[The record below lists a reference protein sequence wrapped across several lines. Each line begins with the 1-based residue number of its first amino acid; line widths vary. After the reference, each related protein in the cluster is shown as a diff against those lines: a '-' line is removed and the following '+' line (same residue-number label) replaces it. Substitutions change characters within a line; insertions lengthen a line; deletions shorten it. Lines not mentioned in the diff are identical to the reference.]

1 MSGSGADESDP
12 GADGSAPP
20 TNRLIGEKSPYLL
33 QHAHN
38 PVDWYPWGDEA
49 FDAAARDDKPIF
61 LSIGYSTCHWCHVME
76 RESFEDLE
84 VAALLNDGFV
94 PVKVDREERPDV
106 DTVYMTVAQ
115 MMTGHGGWPLTVV
128 MTPNKDPFF
137 AGTYF
142 PKESRHGR
150 IGMLDLLPRLS
161 ELWRERRSEALNSAG
176 QIATALWQSAHG
188 ESPGATDQA
197 SSATD
202 ELGRPALDDAFQQ
215 LSGVFD
221 PLQGGFGRAP
231 KFPTPHNLRFLLRYW
246 RRTGETKAL
255 EMVERTLRAMRQG
268 GIYDHVGFGFH
279 RYSTDARWML
289 PHFEKMLYDQ
299 ALLLMTYVEAFLA
312 TGQRGYAE
320 VAAEVIEYVLRDLR
334 DAGGAFHSAEDADS
348 EGREGQFY
356 VWTDE
361 QLGEVLDD
369 DDARFVR
376 RIFNFDRR
384 GNYAE
389 EATGQRTGENV
400 LHAGRSWSDAAGSLG
415 ISETEVLERWSRV
428 RERLLAAREGRI
440 RPQKDDKVLTD
451 WNGLMIAALAQ
462 AAAAL
467 EQPEYLKAAAEAWE
481 FVRSK
486 MIDPEGRLLH
496 RYRDEDAAIPAF
508 ADDYAFLIWGLLEL
522 YETSLEAE
530 HLREALRLN
539 GELLERFW
547 DGERGG
553 LYQTAAGSAELP
565 VRSREIYDGAVP
577 SANSVAM
584 LNLLRLGRLTADAE
598 LENRALA
605 IEAAFAERVRQ
616 VPSAHTQLLA
626 AVDFRLGPSRE
637 VVIVGE
643 PEGSDT
649 DALLGVLR
657 GHFDPRTVVL
667 FRPAG
672 EDGGE
677 VTRLA
682 PFTKEM
688 REIDGRASAY
698 VCRDYA
704 CERPVTARDDLQSML
719 AIEPAAEGEAEEAEA
734 AEGRGE

>member
-1 MSGSGADESDP
+1 MSGSGAEEADS
-12 GADGSAPP
+12 GTDGSAS

-61 LSIGYSTCHWCHVME
+61 LSIGYSTCHWCHVMAH
-76 RESFEDLE
+76 ESFEDPD
-84 VAALLNDGFV
+84 VAALLNNGFV

-176 QIATALWQSAHG
+176 QITTALRQSAHG
-188 ESPGATDQA
+188 ESPGAA
-197 SSATD
+197 D

-215 LSGVFD
+215 LSRAFD

-255 EMVERTLRAMRQG
+255 EMVERTLGAMRQG
-268 GIYDHVGFGFH
+268 GVYDQVGFGFH

-299 ALLLMTYVEAFLA
+299 ALLVMAYVETFLA

-356 VWTDE
+356 VWTDDE
-361 QLGEVLDD
+361 LGEVLDAE
-369 DDARFVR
+369 DARFVR
-376 RIFNFDRR
+376 SVFNFDRR
-384 GNYAE
+384 GNFAE

-415 ISETEVLERWSRV
+415 ISEAEIRERWSRV

-467 EQPEYLKAAAEAWE
+467 ERPEYLSAAVEAWE
-481 FVRSK
+481 FVRSE

-496 RYRDEDAAIPAF
+496 RYRDGEAAIPAF
-508 ADDYAFLIWGLLEL
+508 ADDYAFLIWGLVEL
-522 YETSLEAE
+522 YEASLDAE

-565 VRSREIYDGAVP
+565 VRSRETYDGAVP

-598 LENRALA
+598 LEHRALA
-605 IEAAFAERVRQ
+605 IETAFAERVRQ

-643 PEGSDT
+643 PGGSDT
-649 DALLGVLR
+649 EALLDVLR
-657 GHFDPRTVVL
+657 GQFEPRTVVL
-667 FRPAG
+667 FRRAG

-682 PFTKEM
+682 PFTEGM
-688 REIDGRASAY
+688 REISGRASAY

-704 CERPVTARDDLQSML
+704 CERPVTAQADLQAML
-719 AIEPAAEGEAEEAEA
+719 AIEPAAEGEAEA

>member
-1 MSGSGADESDP
+1 MSGSGAEKSDP
-12 GADGSAPP
+12 GPDVGPPP

-49 FDAAARDDKPIF
+49 FDTAARDDKPIF

-76 RESFEDLE
+76 RESFEDPE
-84 VAALLNDGFV
+84 VAAILNDGFV
-94 PVKVDREERPDV
+94 PIKVDREERPDV

-115 MMTGHGGWPLTVV
+115 MMTGQGGWPLTVV
-128 MTPNKDPFF
+128 MAPNKDPFF

-176 QIATALWQSAHG
+176 QIATALRQSSHG
-188 ESPGATDQA
+188 EAPG
-197 SSATD
+197 ATD
-202 ELGRPALDDAFQQ
+202 ELGRPALDEAFQQ
-215 LSGVFD
+215 LSRVFD

-255 EMVERTLRAMRQG
+255 EMVERTLRAMRRG
-268 GIYDHVGFGFH
+268 GVYDQVGFGFH

-299 ALLLMTYVEAFLA
+299 ALLVMAYVETFLA

-361 QLGEVLDD
+361 ELGEVLDAED
-369 DDARFVR
+369 VRFVR
-376 RIFNFDRR
+376 RVFNFDRR
-384 GNYAE
+384 GNFAE
-389 EATGQRTGENV
+389 EASGRRTGENV

-415 ISETEVLERWSRV
+415 ISEAEARERWSRV

-440 RPQKDDKVLTD
+440 RPLKDDKVLTD

-467 EQPEYLKAAAEAWE
+467 ERPEYLSAAVEAWE
-481 FVRSK
+481 FIRSE

-496 RYRDEDAAIPAF
+496 RYRDGEAAIPAF
-508 ADDYAFLIWGLLEL
+508 ADDYAFLTWGLLEL
-522 YETSLEAE
+522 YEASFDPE

-553 LYQTAAGSAELP
+553 LYQTAAGSTELL

-577 SANSVAM
+577 SGNSVAM

-605 IEAAFAERVRQ
+605 IETAFADRVRK

-643 PEGSDT
+643 PGGSDT
-649 DALLGVLR
+649 EALLGALR
-657 GHFDPRTVVL
+657 GRFEPGTVVL

-682 PFTKEM
+682 PFAEEM
-688 REIDGRASAY
+688 REIGGRASAY

-704 CERPVTARDDLQSML
+704 CERPVTAQADLQAML
-719 AIEPAAEGEAEEAEA
+719 AIEPSAEWEAEA
-734 AEGRGE
+734 AEVAVRERREIER

>member
-1 MSGSGADESDP
+1 MSGSGAEESDP
-12 GADGSAPP
+12 GLDGSPPP

-49 FDAAARDDKPIF
+49 FDTAARDDKPIF

-76 RESFEDLE
+76 RESFEDPE

-94 PVKVDREERPDV
+94 PIKVDREERPDV

-115 MMTGHGGWPLTVV
+115 MMTGQGGWPLTVV

-150 IGMLDLLPRLS
+150 LGMLDLLPRLS

-176 QIATALWQSAHG
+176 QIATALRQSAHG
-188 ESPGATDQA
+188 EAPG
-197 SSATD
+197 ATD

-215 LSGVFD
+215 LSRVFD

-255 EMVERTLRAMRQG
+255 EMVESTLRAMRRG
-268 GIYDHVGFGFH
+268 GVYDQVGFGFH

-299 ALLLMTYVEAFLA
+299 ALLVMAYVETFLA

-361 QLGEVLDD
+361 ELGEVLDAED
-369 DDARFVR
+369 VRFVR
-376 RIFNFDRR
+376 RVFNFDRR
-384 GNYAE
+384 GNFAE
-389 EATGQRTGENV
+389 EATGRRTGENV

-415 ISETEVLERWSRV
+415 ISEAEIRERWSRA

-440 RPQKDDKVLTD
+440 RPLKDDKILTD

-467 EQPEYLKAAAEAWE
+467 ERPEYLSAAVEAWE
-481 FVRSK
+481 FVRSE

-496 RYRDEDAAIPAF
+496 RYRDGEAAIPAF
-508 ADDYAFLIWGLLEL
+508 ADDYAFLTWGLLEL
-522 YETSLEAE
+522 YEASFDPE

-539 GELLERFW
+539 GEMLERFW

-553 LYQTAAGSAELP
+553 LYQTAAGSTELP

-598 LENRALA
+598 LESRALA
-605 IEAAFAERVRQ
+605 IETAFAERVRQ

-643 PEGSDT
+643 PGGSDT
-649 DALLGVLR
+649 EALLGALR
-657 GHFDPRTVVL
+657 GRFEPRTVVL

-682 PFTKEM
+682 PFTEEM
-688 REIDGRASAY
+688 REIGGRASAY

-704 CERPVTARDDLQSML
+704 CERPVTAQADLQAML
-719 AIEPAAEGEAEEAEA
+719 AIEPAAERPFENDERSRRDRE
-734 AEGRGE
+734 

>member
-1 MSGSGADESDP
+1 MSGSGTDESDP
-12 GADGSAPP
+12 GADGSVPP

-215 LSGVFD
+215 LSRVFD

-384 GNYAE
+384 GNFAE

-467 EQPEYLKAAAEAWE
+467 ERPEYLKAAAEAWE

-734 AEGRGE
+734 AEGTGE

>member
-1 MSGSGADESDP
+1 MSGSGAEESDP
-12 GADGSAPP
+12 AADLSAPP

-76 RESFEDLE
+76 HESFEDPE

-188 ESPGATDQA
+188 EAPSATDEA
-197 SSATD
+197 PDAATD
-202 ELGRPALDDAFQQ
+202 ELGRAALDEAFQQ
-215 LSGVFD
+215 LSRVFD

-255 EMVERTLRAMRQG
+255 EMVERSLRTMRQG
-268 GIYDHVGFGFH
+268 GIYDQAGFGFH

-299 ALLLMTYVEAFLA
+299 ALLVMAYVETFLA

-320 VAAEVIEYVLRDLR
+320 VAEEVIEYVLRDLR

-361 QLGEVLDD
+361 ELGQVLDAE
-369 DDARFVR
+369 DARFVR
-376 RIFNFDRR
+376 SIFNFDRR
-384 GNYAE
+384 GNFAE

-400 LHAGRSWSDAAGSLG
+400 LHAGRSWSDAAGTLG
-415 ISETEVLERWSRV
+415 ISEAEIRERWSRI
-428 RERLLAAREGRI
+428 REGLLAAREGRI
-440 RPQKDDKVLTD
+440 RPQKDDKVLAD

-467 EQPEYLKAAAEAWE
+467 ERPEYLSAAVEAWE
-481 FVRSK
+481 FVRSE

-496 RYRDEDAAIPAF
+496 RYRDGEAAIPAF
-508 ADDYAFLIWGLLEL
+508 ADDYAFLTWGLLEL
-522 YETSLEAE
+522 YEASLDPE

-565 VRSREIYDGAVP
+565 IRSREIYDGAVP

-584 LNLLRLGRLTADAE
+584 LNLLRLSRLTADVE

-605 IEAAFAERVRQ
+605 IEAAFAERVRP

-637 VVIVGE
+637 VVIVGK
-643 PEGSDT
+643 PGGSDT
-649 DALLGVLR
+649 EALLGVLR
-657 GHFDPRTVVL
+657 DQFEPNTVVL

-682 PFTKEM
+682 PFTEEM
-688 REIDGRASAY
+688 REMSGEASAY

-704 CERPVTARDDLQSML
+704 CERPVTAQADLKAML
-719 AIEPAAEGEAEEAEA
+719 EIATDGRSVNDEA
-734 AEGRGE
+734 

>member
-1 MSGSGADESDP
+1 MSQSGAEESDS
-12 GADGSAPP
+12 GADGSAPQA
-20 TNRLIGEKSPYLL
+20 NRLIGEKSPYLL
-33 QHAHN
+33 QHAYN

-49 FDAAARDDKPIF
+49 FGAAARDDKPIF

-76 RESFEDLE
+76 RESFEDPE
-84 VAALLNDGFV
+84 VASLLNDGFV

-128 MTPNKDPFF
+128 MTPSKDPFF

-142 PKESRHGR
+142 PKQSRHGR

-188 ESPGATDQA
+188 EVPGASDQPPG
-197 SSATD
+197 ATD
-202 ELGRPALDDAFQQ
+202 ELGRPALDEAFRQ
-215 LSGVFD
+215 LSRVFD

-246 RRTGETKAL
+246 RRTGEPKAL
-255 EMVERTLRAMRQG
+255 EMVEQTLRAMRQG
-268 GIYDHVGFGFH
+268 AVYDQAGFGFH
-279 RYSTDARWML
+279 RYSTDARWMV

-299 ALLLMTYVEAFLA
+299 ALLVMAYVEAFLA
-312 TGQRGYAE
+312 TGQRVYAD
-320 VAAEVIEYVLRDLR
+320 VAEEVIEYVLRDLR
-334 DAGGAFHSAEDADS
+334 DVGGAFHSAEDADS
-348 EGREGQFY
+348 EGREGKFY

-361 QLGEVLDD
+361 ELGEVLDAE
-369 DDARFVR
+369 DARFVR
-376 RIFNFDRR
+376 SVFNFDRR
-384 GNYAE
+384 GNFAE

-400 LHAGRSWSDAAGSLG
+400 LHAGRSWVDLAGSLG
-415 ISETEVLERWSRV
+415 ISEAELKDRWSRI
-428 RERLLAAREGRI
+428 RKRLLAARERRI
-440 RPQKDDKVLTD
+440 RPQKDDKVLAD

-467 EQPEYLKAAAEAWE
+467 ERPGYLSAALEAWE
-481 FVRSK
+481 FVRSE
-486 MIDPEGRLLH
+486 MIDSEGRLLH
-496 RYRDEDAAIPAF
+496 RYRDGEAAIPAF

-522 YETSLEAE
+522 YEASLDPE

-547 DGERGG
+547 DDERAG
-553 LYQTAAGSAELP
+553 LYQTAAGSVELP
-565 VRSREIYDGAVP
+565 IRSREIYDGAVP

-584 LNLLRLGRLTADAE
+584 LNLLRLGRLTADME
-598 LENRALA
+598 LDNRALA
-605 IEAAFAERVRQ
+605 IEAAFAGRVRQ

-626 AVDFRLGPSRE
+626 AIDFRLGPSRE
-637 VVIVGE
+637 VVVVGE
-643 PEGSDT
+643 PGGSDT
-649 DALLGVLR
+649 EALLEVLR
-657 GHFDPRTVVL
+657 GRFEPNTVVL

-672 EDGGE
+672 EAGDE

-682 PFTKEM
+682 PFTEEM
-688 REIDGRASAY
+688 REIGGQATAY

-704 CERPVTARDDLQSML
+704 CERPVAAPADLKAML
-719 AIEPAAEGEAEEAEA
+719 AIPIGDRSASDE
-734 AEGRGE
+734 R

>member
-1 MSGSGADESDP
+1 MSGTGAGESDP
-12 GADGSAPP
+12 GPDVGATP

-33 QHAHN
+33 QHARN

-49 FDAAARDDKPIF
+49 FSTAARDDKPIF

-76 RESFEDLE
+76 RESFEDPE

-142 PKESRHGR
+142 PKESRQGR

-176 QIATALWQSAHG
+176 QISTALWQSAHG
-188 ESPGATDQA
+188 EVPGAADEA
-197 SSATD
+197 PGAAD
-202 ELGRPALDDAFQQ
+202 ELGHPALDEAFEQ
-215 LSGVFD
+215 LSRVFD

-255 EMVERTLRAMRQG
+255 EMVERTLSAMRQG
-268 GIYDHVGFGFH
+268 GVYDQVGFGFH

-299 ALLLMTYVEAFLA
+299 ALLVMAYVETFLA
-312 TGQRGYAE
+312 TGQRRYAE

-361 QLGEVLDD
+361 DLGEVLDAE
-369 DDARFVR
+369 DARLVR
-376 RIFNFDRR
+376 RIFNFDQR
-384 GNYAE
+384 GNFAE

-400 LHAGRSWSDAAGSLG
+400 LHAGRSSRETAESLG
-415 ISETEVLERWSRV
+415 ISEAELGERWSRV

-440 RPQKDDKVLTD
+440 RPLKDDKVLTD

-467 EQPEYLKAAAEAWE
+467 EKPEYLSAAVEAWE
-481 FVRSK
+481 FVRSE

-496 RYRDEDAAIPAF
+496 RYREGEAAIPAF

-522 YETSLEAE
+522 YEASFDAE
-530 HLREALRLN
+530 YLREAVRLN
-539 GELLERFW
+539 GELLDRFW

-565 VRSREIYDGAVP
+565 IRSREIYDGAVP

-584 LNLLRLGRLTADAE
+584 LNLLRLGRLTADPE
-598 LENRALA
+598 LEGRALA
-605 IEAAFAERVRQ
+605 IEAAFAERVRRI
-616 VPSAHTQLLA
+616 PSAHTQLLA

-643 PEGSDT
+643 PGGSDT
-649 DALLGVLR
+649 EALLDALR
-657 GHFDPRTVVL
+657 GQFEPSTVVL

-682 PFTKEM
+682 PFTEEM
-688 REIDGRASAY
+688 REINGQASAY

-704 CERPVTARDDLQSML
+704 CERPVTAQADLQAML
-719 AIEPAAEGEAEEAEA
+719 AIATG
-734 AEGRGE
+734 GRPENDE